1 MLPLTRQ
8 ASRRVFAFEKSVA
21 PGAAHGSPIPPR
33 RGVRTGA
40 QASREP
46 GSAKQW
52 EVQWT
57 PREVSGR
64 TTYFGANAS
73 TLASAAEA
81 ALANRLELLEQIDG
95 GRVETYQNM
104 KRIVR
109 LAMTDRCVATTCL
122 SRPIQGA

>member
-8 ASRRVFAFEKSVA
+8 ASRRVFAFEKSGV
-21 PGAAHGSPIPPR
+21 PGAAHSSPIPTMR
-33 RGVRTGA
+33 AVTTGA
-40 QASREP
+40 RASREP

-57 PREVSGR
+57 PKDVSGR
-64 TTYFGANAS
+64 TTGFGANES
-73 TLASAAEA
+73 TLAAAEA

-95 GRVETYQNM
+95 DRVETYQIM

-109 LAMTDRCVATTCL
+109 LAMTDRCVATTCV
-122 SRPIQGA
+122 SRPDSGA